1 MKQFAKK
8 KIKKEVKEMV
18 VIKNPHSQPKK
29 VRVLGKV
36 KK

>member
-1 MKQFAKK
+1 MKYKK
-8 KIKKEVKEMV
+8 DIKKEVKEVV
-18 VIKNPHSQPKK
+18 VIKNPHPQPKK

>member
-1 MKQFAKK
+1 MKYKK
-8 KIKKEVKEMV
+8 EIKKEEV
-18 VIKNPHSQPKK
+18 VIKNPHSQQKK

>member
-8 KIKKEVKEMV
+8 DIKKEVV
-18 VIKNPHSQPKK
+18 VIKNPHPQPKK

>member
-1 MKQFAKK
+1 MKLKK
-8 KIKKEVKEMV
+8 QIKKEVKEVV
-18 VIKNPHSQPKK
+18 VIKNPHAQPKK